1 INTDDL
7 LQYLYSS
14 FNSGVIFKEEGLDK
28 LIPMLFEPAQKNT
41 GSDTFN
47 GHINLILDI
56 SGSMGNVSE
65 EYIKKI
71 KELVQTIKESVHSQ
85 TLTTFNHKITSYTFN
100 LDDMLDRV
108 RLNLLIDGLEMG
120 GGTDLYGALNDA
132 LAAQEKTRS
141 SLTLFITDGY
151 HTEGSTS
158 LDQLN
163 PLNPQATPQAEL
175 VLLGFGNYDKVLFQD
190 IARKTGLIHH
200 YLDSLSELPEMEQYI
215 SQLGYKKI
223 AYEFLKE
230 SERAFIERVPEGSVS
245 ISDNEVDRSYL
256 ARVIGD
262 SAESYSIIAS
272 NLEENQNILYVLE
285 NHFSTINL
293 VQPSYPEPLNS
304 NELDAQIPEG
314 WREQSSVFE
323 WHMGNPHDSSADNTL
338 QLMHNVIDHL
348 NDRTPYGYLVIGYN
362 HIVPIIM
369 HEGSVYIIEGIGL
382 GHALST
388 NLQSIFNL
396 FEIRSHILNTG
407 IQDNNHVNECGHI
420 AISALSAVLYL
431 LEDEDTQ
438 QFDIN
443 ILREEVTRNF
453 IEFYD
458 NNTTKTFHAE
468 DLAFVNPITE
478 VALTGMSANYD
489 NYDKETH

>member
-1 INTDDL
+1 MPKHFKTQEEKWEFFLNAILKKGNVKVTSLKNKNLVIKLDLDGFNELKAVLLLPDLLKSKVPHLGREVKKSAVVKSYLDERVEELTQLNGQNIIERLFNGEATSIFNGLFTEQLDNDSIKHLISTSKCSKTSFGLKEAQLQFLIATTNQYTDLQIARTMLALEDQIDDDQDFKANAIDISEVFSIKKVSDKAVVQFNYGLFVKKIYELSINTDDL

-151 HTEGSTS
+151 HTEGGTS

-262 SAESYSIIAS
+262 CAESYSIIAS
-272 NLEENQNILYVLE
+272 NLE
-285 NHFSTINL
+285 
-293 VQPSYPEPLNS
+293 
-304 NELDAQIPEG
+304 
-314 WREQSSVFE
+314 
-323 WHMGNPHDSSADNTL
+323 
-338 QLMHNVIDHL
+338 
-348 NDRTPYGYLVIGYN
+348 
-362 HIVPIIM
+362 
-369 HEGSVYIIEGIGL
+369 
-382 GHALST
+382 
-388 NLQSIFNL
+388 
-396 FEIRSHILNTG
+396 
-407 IQDNNHVNECGHI
+407 
-420 AISALSAVLYL
+420 
-431 LEDEDTQ
+431 
-438 QFDIN
+438 
-443 ILREEVTRNF
+443 
-453 IEFYD
+453 
-458 NNTTKTFHAE
+458 
-468 DLAFVNPITE
+468 
-478 VALTGMSANYD
+478 
-489 NYDKETH
+489 